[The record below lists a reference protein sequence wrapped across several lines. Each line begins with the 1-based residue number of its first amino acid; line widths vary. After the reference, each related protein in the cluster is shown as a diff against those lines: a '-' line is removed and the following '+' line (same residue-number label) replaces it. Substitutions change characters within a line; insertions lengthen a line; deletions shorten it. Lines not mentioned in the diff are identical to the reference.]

1 MKVYELAKEFGI
13 KSTELVQ
20 RMKKDWK
27 IPVRSYMEVLNEDM
41 EKTVRQKLQADQQK
55 TETGKEK
62 KVVKKVVR
70 KAAQKKAVRK
80 VSPSKVEA
88 PVKPA
93 VEEKASKPPRNI
105 IRRKA
110 VEVKQIIEQKES
122 AVILD
127 KEASS
132 VEEEVL
138 KTEEQ
143 VSLKEKLRSTD
154 LQPSEEETVEEEKKK
169 AKKTADKEAPVQKFK
184 AADFRKREV
193 VFQPK
198 KKKYAL
204 IGHQFKKTQLTTP
217 KEHKRVIKFY
227 GPLTVQELSIQMN
240 MKSNKLLNKLKQEG
254 MPAETQTVLD
264 LDIVSLIVPE
274 FGFEVK
280 DQQKTFKDLLEELKY
295 GDLKSP
301 PVLCPPV
308 VTVMG
313 HVDHGKT
320 TLLDN
325 LRKTRVV
332 EKEAGGIT
340 QHIGAYS
347 LPVGSSF
354 ITFVDTPGHEA
365 FAEMRARGAQITNIV
380 VIVVAADDGVN
391 SQTVEAI
398 KHAQSA
404 KVPIIVAINKM
415 DKPTA
420 DAEKVKQQMSQHN
433 LVPEE
438 WGGDVIFVPISA
450 LKGDG
455 TKELLEQISLV
466 AEMQEIKANPKQSA
480 QGVVIESRME
490 KGRGW
495 VATVI
500 VQNGTLKKADYIMTE
515 SLIGRV
521 RQMMNDQ
528 GKSVNSMGPGFP
540 VEISGFEDAPR
551 VGDLF
556 ISVQNEKEARQFLLM
571 QMRKQTKKS
580 SDQAPLSA
588 EELLKMYTSKIK
600 ELTLI
605 VKADV
610 GGSLEAIKNSLSKIT
625 SDEIKLNII
634 HSGLGGIT
642 ESDVL
647 LATTTQSEII
657 GFNVRAD
664 SKSESLAQTHNVPI
678 WNYTIIYELLDGV
691 KKRAIGALDPFLVD
705 EECGKAQVREVF
717 TITGVGAIAGS
728 YVTSG
733 KIGRHNLA
741 RLVRDGRV
749 VYEGKINSLRRFK
762 DDAKEVDENFECGI
776 GLENFN
782 DIKADDIIE
791 TYIKKEIARTDL

>member
-20 RMKKDWK
+20 TMKKEWK
-27 IPVRSYMEVLNEDM
+27 IPVRSYMEVLTEDV
-41 EKTVRQKLQADQQK
+41 EKAVRKKIKLSQEK
-55 TETGKEK
+55 ETAKKETK

-70 KAAQKKAVRK
+70 KKVVKKAA
-80 VSPSKVEA
+80 SKVV
-88 PVKPA
+88 VKK
-93 VEEKASKPPRNI
+93 EEPMPSSEKKEEPPSRNI

-110 VEVKQIIEQKES
+110 FEVKQIIEQKES
-122 AVILD
+122 
-127 KEASS
+127 
-132 VEEEVL
+132 EEKAQEVSPQESAE
-138 KTEEQ
+138 TSTQEEQ
-143 VSLKEKLRSTD
+143 HLSLKDKLREINLPD
-154 LQPSEEETVEEEKKK
+154 EKAAEEEKRKEKK
-169 AKKTADKEAPVQKFK
+169 AGDAKEAPVQKFK

-198 KKKYAL
+198 KKKSAL
-204 IGHQFKKTQLTTP
+204 LGQNFKKTQVTTP
-217 KEHKRVIKFY
+217 KGHKRVIKFY
-227 GPLTVQELSIQMN
+227 NPVTVQELALQMKV
-240 MKSNKLLNKLKQEG
+240 KSHQLLNKLKQEG
-254 MPAETQTVLD
+254 MPADKQTVLD
-264 LDIVSLIVPE
+264 IDIISLIAPE
-274 FGFEVK
+274 FGFEIK
-280 DQQKTFKDLLEELKY
+280 NQQKTFKELIEELKY
-295 GDLKSP
+295 GDTKSAP
-301 PVLCPPV
+301 ISCPPV

-320 TLLDN
+320 TLLDHF
-325 LRKTRVV
+325 RKTKVV

-340 QHIGAYS
+340 QHIGAYN

-354 ITFVDTPGHEA
+354 ITFIDTPGHEA

-391 SQTVEAI
+391 SQTEEAI

-415 DKPTA
+415 DKPNA
-420 DAEKVKQQMSQHN
+420 DPEKVKQQMSKYN

-480 QGVVIESRME
+480 QGVIIESRME

-495 VATVI
+495 IATVI
-500 VQNGTLKKADYIMTE
+500 VKNGTLKKSDNIMTE
-515 SLIGRV
+515 SLIGRI
-521 RQMMNDQ
+521 RQMVNDQ
-528 GKSVNSMGPGFP
+528 GQNVQSAGPGFP
-540 VEISGFEDAPR
+540 VEISGFEDAPKA
-551 VGDLF
+551 GDLF
-556 ISVQNEKEARQFLLM
+556 FSIENDKEARQFLLA
-571 QMRKQTKKS
+571 QKQKGSVSDTS
-580 SDQAPLSA
+580 SAPTA
-588 EELLKMYTSKIK
+588 EELLNMHTNKLK
-600 ELTLI
+600 ELALI
-605 VKADV
+605 IKADV

-625 SDEIKLNII
+625 SDEIKINVI

-647 LATTTQSEII
+647 LATTSQAEII
-657 GFNVRAD
+657 GFNVRPD
-664 SKSESLAQTHNVPI
+664 SKTEKLAQTHNIPI
-678 WNYTIIYELLDGV
+678 WNYSIIYELLDGV
-691 KKRAIGALDPFLVD
+691 KKRAIGALDPSIVD
-705 EECGKAQVREVF
+705 EDWGKAEVREVF
-717 TITGVGAIAGS
+717 NITGAGAIAGS

-749 VYEGKINSLRRFK
+749 VYEGKLDSLKRFK
-762 DDAKEVDENFECGI
+762 DDAKQVEENFECGI

-782 DIKADDIIE
+782 DIKVGDVIE
-791 TYIKKEIARTDL
+791 TYVKKEIARTDL

>member
-13 KSTELVQ
+13 KGTELVQ
-20 RMKKDWK
+20 KMKRDWK
-27 IPVRSYMEVLNEDM
+27 IPVRSYMEVLSE
-41 EKTVRQKLQADQQK
+41 EVEQTVRQKIKDEQQK
-55 TETGKEK
+55 DIEK
-62 KVVKKVVR
+62 KKKPVKKVVR
-70 KAAQKKAVRK
+70 RAVKKK
-80 VSPSKVEA
+80 PT
-88 PVKPA
+88 VKKKTTPKESSETT
-93 VEEKASKPPRNI
+93 VEEEPPKKVVQNI

-110 VEVKQIIEQKES
+110 VEVQQIIEKKELDVALEEKAS
-122 AVILD
+122 AVE
-127 KEASS
+127 KEESS
-132 VEEEVL
+132 KE
-138 KTEEQ
+138 KQ
-143 VSLKEKLRSTD
+143 VSLKETLRSID
-154 LQPSEEETVEEEKKK
+154 LTTPEEDSAEEEKKK
-169 AKKTADKEAPVQKFK
+169 VKKATEKEGLTQKFK
-184 AADFRKREV
+184 SADFRKREV

-198 KKKYAL
+198 KRKNTL
-204 IGHQFKKTQLTTP
+204 LGQNFKKTQITTP
-217 KEHKRVIKFY
+217 KEHKRVIRFH
-227 GPLTVQELSIQMN
+227 GPLTVQELSVHMKL
-240 MKSNKLLNKLKQEG
+240 KSNKLLAKLKQEG
-254 MPAETQTVLD
+254 MPADTKTVLD
-264 LDIVSLIVPE
+264 FDVVSLIAPE
-274 FGFEVK
+274 FGFEIK
-280 DQQKTFKDLLEELKY
+280 NQQKTFKDLLEELKY
-295 GDLKSP
+295 GDLEAKS
-301 PVLCPPV
+301 VLCPPV

-320 TLLDN
+320 TLLDY
-325 LRKTRVV
+325 LRKTKIVD
-332 EKEAGGIT
+332 KEAGGIT

-380 VIVVAADDGVN
+380 IIVVAADDGVN
-391 SQTVEAI
+391 SQTVEAVQ
-398 KHAQSA
+398 HAKSA

-415 DKPTA
+415 DKPNA
-420 DAEKVKQQMSQHN
+420 DAEKVKQQMSQHE

-495 VATVI
+495 VATMI
-500 VQNGTLKKADYIMTE
+500 IQNGTLKKSDHIMTE

-521 RQMMNDQ
+521 RQMVNDQ
-528 GKSVNSMGPGFP
+528 GKSVNSIGPGFP
-540 VEISGFEDAPR
+540 VEISGFEDAPQ

-556 ISVQNEKEARQFLLM
+556 FSIKNDKEARQFLLM
-571 QMRKQTKKS
+571 KKRPQKT
-580 SDQAPLSA
+580 DPKDPISA
-588 EELLKMYTSKIK
+588 EDLLKMHSTKIK
-600 ELTLI
+600 ELALV

-610 GGSLEAIKNSLSKIT
+610 GGSLEAIKNSLAKIT
-625 SDEIKLNII
+625 SEEVKINII

-647 LATTTQSEII
+647 LATTTQAEII

-664 SKSESLAQTHNVPI
+664 SKSERLAQTHNVPI
-678 WNYTIIYELLDGV
+678 WNYSIIYELLDGV
-691 KKRAIGALDPFLVD
+691 KKRAIGTLEPSIVD
-705 EECGKAQVREVF
+705 EDRGKAQVREVF
-717 TITGVGAIAGS
+717 TVTGVGAIAGS

-733 KIGRHNLA
+733 KIGRQHLA

-749 VYEGKINSLRRFK
+749 VYEGKVSSLKRFK

-782 DIKADDIIE
+782 DIKPNDVIE
-791 TYIKKEIARTDL
+791 TYIKKEVARTDL

>member
-13 KSTELVQ
+13 KSTTLVQ
-20 RMKKDWK
+20 SMKKEWK
-27 IPVRSYMEVLNEDM
+27 IPVRSYMEVLTPDI
-41 EKTVRQKLQADQQK
+41 EKMVRQKIKLAQEK
-55 TETGKEK
+55 ETKVVK
-62 KVVKKVVR
+62 KVAKKVVR
-70 KAAQKKAVRK
+70 KAAVKKAVRK
-80 VSPSKVEA
+80 ATIKKTVKKKEDPAPTVKKEEA
-88 PVKPA
+88 P
-93 VEEKASKPPRNI
+93 SRNI

-122 AVILD
+122 
-127 KEASS
+127 EAKA
-132 VEEEVL
+132 EEAPSQEES
-138 KTEEQ
+138 KTEQ
-143 VSLKEKLRSTD
+143 SVSLKEKLREID
-154 LQPSEEETVEEEKKK
+154 LPEEESVEEKRKSKK
-169 AKKTADKEAPVQKFK
+169 AGEKEAPVQKFK
-184 AADFRKREV
+184 ATDFRKREV

-198 KKKYAL
+198 KKKNVL
-204 IGHQFKKTQLTTP
+204 LGQQFKKTQVTTP
-217 KEHKRVIKFY
+217 KEHKRVIRFY
-227 GPLTVQELSIQMN
+227 NPITVQELAIQMKI
-240 MKSNKLLNKLKQEG
+240 KSLQLLNKLKQEG
-254 MPAETQTVLD
+254 MPADKQTI
-264 LDIVSLIVPE
+264 LDIDIISLIAPE

-280 DQQKTFKDLLEELKY
+280 NQQKTFTDLIEELKY
-295 GDLKSP
+295 GDTQSA
-301 PVLCPPV
+301 PVSCPPV

-320 TLLDN
+320 TLLDH
-325 LRKTRVV
+325 LRKTKVV

-354 ITFVDTPGHEA
+354 ITFIDTPGHEA

-391 SQTVEAI
+391 SQTIEAI

-415 DKPTA
+415 DKPNV
-420 DAEKVKQQMSQHN
+420 DPEKVKQQMSQHN
-433 LVPEE
+433 LVPED

-480 QGVVIESRME
+480 QGVIIESRME

-495 VATVI
+495 IATI
-500 VQNGTLKKADYIMTE
+500 IIKNGTLKKSDNIMTE

-521 RQMMNDQ
+521 RQIVNDQ
-528 GKSVNSMGPGFP
+528 GKNVQSVGPGFP
-540 VEISGFEDAPR
+540 AEISGFEDTPKA
-551 VGDLF
+551 GDLF
-556 ISVQNEKEARQFLLM
+556 FAIQDDKEAHQFLLA
-571 QMRKQTKKS
+571 QQQKS
-580 SDQAPLSA
+580 QSPTQDAPPTA
-588 EELLKMYTSKIK
+588 EELLNMHTNKLK
-600 ELTLI
+600 ELALI
-605 VKADV
+605 IKADV
-610 GGSLEAIKNSLSKIT
+610 GGSLEAIKNSLAKIT
-625 SDEIKLNII
+625 SDEIKINVI

-647 LATTTQSEII
+647 LATTSQAEVI
-657 GFNVRAD
+657 GFNVRPD
-664 SKSESLAQTHNVPI
+664 SKTEKLAQTHNIPI
-678 WNYTIIYELLDGV
+678 WNYSIIYELLDGV
-691 KKRAIGALDPFLVD
+691 KKRAIGALDPSIVD
-705 EECGKAQVREVF
+705 EDWGKAEVREVF
-717 TITGVGAIAGS
+717 NITGAGAIAGS

-749 VYEGKINSLRRFK
+749 VYEGKLDSLKRFK

-782 DIKADDIIE
+782 DIKVGDVIE
-791 TYIKKEIARTDL
+791 TYVKKEIARTGL